1 MYFFLYNFL
10 ATVLSSFPGLREW
23 KITEKTH
30 RRQGDSIL
38 FSTKEGG
45 KRNEM
50 KQKIWQK
57 ENVTVKKQSN
67 LTQDKLINVARDAMN
82 E

>member
-1 MYFFLYNFL
+1 MYTKSVIFSFENFDVFFLYNFL
-10 ATVLSSFPGLREW
+10 AIVLSSFPGLCEW

-30 RRQGDSIL
+30 RRQVDSIL

-50 KQKIWQK
+50 K
-57 ENVTVKKQSN
+57 
-67 LTQDKLINVARDAMN
+67 
-82 E
+82 

>member
-45 KRNEM
+45 KRNEISR
-50 KQKIWQK
+50 KYG
-57 ENVTVKKQSN
+57 KKKTLQSRN
-67 LTQDKLINVARDAMN
+67 NRTLHRIN
-82 E
+82 